1 MNPLTI
7 FYAQII
13 GIYVLVVSL
22 AFIINPKKAR
32 GILEEAK
39 ERPSLPLIDGAMA
52 LIFGSI
58 IILTHNLWGDA
69 LAITVSTLGWF
80 SFVAGVFE
88 LLLPHSALKKIL
100 NSIPKKS
107 APFVATAFLLL
118 AIFMLVKAF
127 GIY

>member
-22 AFIINPKKAR
+22 AFLINPKKAR

-39 ERPSLPLIDGAMA
+39 ERPSLLLIDGAMA

-58 IILTHNLWGDA
+58 IILTHNLWNNS
-69 LAITVSTLGWF
+69 LAIAVSALGWF

-100 NSIPKKS
+100 NAIPRK
-107 APFVATAFLLL
+107 AMPFVAAAFLLL
-118 AIFMLVKAF
+118 GIFMLAKAF